1 MGLFYL
7 SINIK
12 SDLNKIHSTLKSVME
27 TNIFR
32 SRQQA
37 SKNTMQKLLP
47 QPLLLPVRPLQNNC
61 FGCFFVFFFLEFLQE
76 LRSHFLFLLGMFKTL
91 SHTYIRFGRCMLNAR
106 PVFIK
111 IQQLASLIQLTA
123 WQWFPK
129 ENLCC

>member
-47 QPLLLPVRPLQNNC
+47 QPLLLPCRTTVFFLV
-61 FGCFFVFFFLEFLQE
+61 FCFFFGTLLRTVFTFPISARNVQKII
-76 LRSHFLFLLGMFKTL
+76 SHL
-91 SHTYIRFGRCMLNAR
+91 Y
-106 PVFIK
+106 
-111 IQQLASLIQLTA
+111 
-123 WQWFPK
+123 
-129 ENLCC
+129 

>member
-1 MGLFYL
+1 MSLFYL

-12 SDLNKIHSTLKSVME
+12 SNLNKIHSTLKSVME

-61 FGCFFVFFFLEFLQE
+61 FFLFFWVFFGTLARTVFTFPISARNVQKII
-76 LRSHFLFLLGMFKTL
+76 SHL
-91 SHTYIRFGRCMLNAR
+91 Y
-106 PVFIK
+106 
-111 IQQLASLIQLTA
+111 
-123 WQWFPK
+123 
-129 ENLCC
+129 